1 MAPHSNTLA
10 WNPMDGGAWWA
21 AVHGVE
27 EESDTTERLHFHFSL
42 SLFTFTHWRSKWQPT
57 PVFLPG
63 ESQGRGSLGG
73 CHLRGRTESDTTEVA
88 QQQQQQFDP
97 RGGSR
102 GPDLAS
108 EAGWNFGN
116 KGCDLMSPTPGRAHD
131 EHVHARVYLSPRGT
145 GPVREGASSAQ
156 HKRNGVSARRTVRP
170 GGAPQKGRISRR
182 SIWRATV

>member
-1 MAPHSNTLA
+1 MATHSSTLA
-10 WNPMDGGAWWA
+10 WKIPWMEEPVGCRSWD
-21 AVHGVE
+21 H
-27 EESDTTERLHFHFSL
+27 EESDMTEQLHFHFSL
-42 SLFTFTHWRSKWQPT
+42 LCT
-57 PVFLPG
+57 G
-63 ESQGRGSLGG
+63 EVNGNPLQCSCLENPRDGG
-73 CHLRGRTESDTTEVA
+73 AWGAAIYGVA
-88 QQQQQQFDP
+88 Q
-97 RGGSR
+97 SR
-102 GPDLAS
+102 TRLKWLSSSSSSLIPEGAS